1 MNEIIVQ
8 ILHTFTLTFNIIF
21 ISILTISNIQ
31 VSIAFPSKV
40 LALSFMNI
48 IEFKYSNIELK
59 DNKLKFEFLNEY
71 GIK

>member
-1 MNEIIVQ
+1 
-8 ILHTFTLTFNIIF
+8 
-21 ISILTISNIQ
+21 
-31 VSIAFPSKV
+31 
-40 LALSFMNI
+40 MNI